1 MFISFCDKIIKK
13 MIKTIKG
20 RKNMVEQEVLQEN
33 TMQEP
38 TIEEIVKTEE
48 TVNVADEI
56 IVDEPSK
63 TEVYK
68 KFFVSIGVIYENSVE
83 YSQLKNI
90 LEQAKEND
98 IVEIRINSLG
108 GDWYEASKIIDII
121 WDLNKKGVITKAVIS
136 GYCISASF
144 FIAIACKYVIAR
156 ELSVFMIHK
165 PFVFAITELDDNKL
179 KQYTQMINTL
189 WNSMLETLKN
199 KFSVDT
205 IYKILD
211 GIEKQGEFWFSEKE
225 ALEMGI
231 INEIEKI
238 NPGFVWN
245 VKLLDKEFFV
255 KAKEKEQNKAEE
267 NKEKEIPNREV
278 EIKQEVSKPIINDNF
293 KIEPISDIKIENNLG
308 LTKFYKFKL

>member
-1 MFISFCDKIIKK
+1 
-13 MIKTIKG
+13 
-20 RKNMVEQEVLQEN
+20 MVEQEILQEN
-33 TMQEP
+33 TIQEP
-38 TIEEIVKTEE
+38 TIEEMIKTED

-63 TEVYK
+63 SEVYK
-68 KFFVSIGVIYENSVE
+68 KFFVSIGVIYENSTE

-108 GDWYEASKIIDII
+108 GDWYEARKIIDVI

-144 FIAIACKYVIAR
+144 FIAIACKYVVAR

-165 PFVFAITELDDNKL
+165 PFIYAFIELDDNKL

-199 KFSVDT
+199 KFNVDT

-238 NPGFVWN
+238 NIGFVWN
-245 VKLLDKEFFV
+245 VKFLDKEFFV
-255 KAKEKEQNKAEE
+255 KMREKEQNKIEE
-267 NKEKEIPNREV
+267 NKEKETSKQEI
-278 EIKQEVSKPIINDNF
+278 EIKQETVKPIVNNF
-293 KIEPISDIKIENNLG
+293 KIEPISNMEIENNLG